1 MARIRSI
8 HPGIFTDEAFAS
20 VSMAARILLI
30 GIWCEA
36 WDDGIFVWKP
46 LKLKMRLFP
55 ADDVDVGVLLD
66 ELAAH
71 NCIQQFDG
79 GGRPYG
85 AIRNFCKFQRPKKPN
100 SSNALP
106 ESLRSYVA
114 FSEAVPN
121 QYGTGEEAVPHQYGT
136 DGEKSPQREDGGW
149 RREKSVSLVSLA
161 RPIEAAPPKAKKAAP
176 AGRYEEAFEKL
187 WLVYPRRPG
196 NPRKPAF
203 EKFVTKVKAGA
214 DPEAIIAG
222 AKAYAILVEGKDP
235 QFTAQTVTWL
245 NQERWTSETT
255 AQPAAAPNWA
265 ERVDN
270 YYATYRAGG
279 VWPLAWGTPPG
290 TPGCHAPAE
299 VVEAVRRRREA
310 VDADP

>member
-36 WDDGIFVWKP
+36 WDDGIFEWKP

-121 QYGTGEEAVPHQYGT
+121 QYGTGEEAAPHQYGT
-136 DGEKSPQREDGGW
+136 DGEKSLQREEVGGKD
-149 RREKSVSLVSLA
+149 RVSFASLTRA
-161 RPIEAAPPKAKKAAP
+161 ISAAPSKARKAAP
-176 AGRYEEAFEKL
+176 AARFEEAFGRF
-187 WLVYPRRPG
+187 WGSYPHRPG
-196 NPRKPAF
+196 DPRKPAHDR
-203 EKFVTKVKAGA
+203 FVAKVKAGA
-214 DPEAIIAG
+214 DPEAIVAG
-222 AKAYAILVEGKDP
+222 AIAFARKRAGEDP
-235 QFTAQTVTWL
+235 KFTPQAKTWL
-245 NQERWTSETT
+245 NEERWTSETT
-255 AQPAAAPNWA
+255 AQPATPAELY
-265 ERVDN
+265 ERVD
-270 YYATYRAGG
+270 TYFVTGG
-279 VWPLAWGTPPG
+279 WAPAWGPAPG
-290 TPGCHAPAE
+290 EPGCRVPPE
-299 VVEAVRRRREA
+299 VIEAARRRREA
-310 VDADP
+310 ADADP